1 VTNTLDDVAETDCL
15 VVTGA
20 NPAEQHPVI
29 FRSCLLPALRD
40 GATMVHVD
48 PRANATTEAADVHLP
63 VRPGYDSQL
72 LNAVAAAFE
81 ALDFCLVVDLFG
93 TETVAHADVVLPG
106 SSWAEKEGTVTNT
119 DRRVM
124 RMRANADLPGDAR
137 RDLDVV
143 CALGRRLVDE
153 PGAFDYGSAEAV
165 FEELTSVTPV
175 YGGMSYDGTGDGAQ
189 RWPFPEGATA
199 GRGIPHV
206 DAFENRSRTAP
217 LVPVDAVPPADDL
230 GDDQLVLTTG
240 RVLEQFNSGAL
251 TRRSGVLMRMRGEDA
266 LQIHPEDAE
275 RRGLVD
281 GDAARVHNDR
291 GSVVVDAEVTPDV
304 RRGTVFCTFH
314 YADPLVNRLTGDA
327 LDPVAEIPE
336 YKHVAVTVEAASGP
350 R

>member
-1 VTNTLDDVAETDCL
+1 
-15 VVTGA
+15 
-20 NPAEQHPVI
+20 
-29 FRSCLLPALRD
+29 
-40 GATMVHVD
+40 
-48 PRANATTEAADVHLP
+48 
-63 VRPGYDSQL
+63 
-72 LNAVAAAFE
+72 
-81 ALDFCLVVDLFG
+81 
-93 TETVAHADVVLPG
+93 
-106 SSWAEKEGTVTNT
+106 
-119 DRRVM
+119 
-124 RMRANADLPGDAR
+124 
-137 RDLDVV
+137 
-143 CALGRRLVDE
+143 
-153 PGAFDYGSAEAV
+153 
-165 FEELTSVTPV
+165 
-175 YGGMSYDGTGDGAQ
+175 
-189 RWPFPEGATA
+189 
-199 GRGIPHV
+199 
-206 DAFENRSRTAP
+206 
-217 LVPVDAVPPADDL
+217 VPVDAVPPADDL